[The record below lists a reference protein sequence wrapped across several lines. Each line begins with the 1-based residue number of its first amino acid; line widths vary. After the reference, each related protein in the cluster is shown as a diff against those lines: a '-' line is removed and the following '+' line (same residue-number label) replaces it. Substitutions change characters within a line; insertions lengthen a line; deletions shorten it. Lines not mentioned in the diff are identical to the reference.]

1 MREAAMQL
9 HLAFLELTDPMP
21 PSLTAPTNAP
31 SWEQIDGTARM
42 AALELLAR
50 LIANM
55 LAAQEAT
62 ETPNE

>member
-9 HLAFLELTDPMP
+9 HLAFEPTDPTP
-21 PSLTAPTNAP
+21 PNPATSTNAP
-31 SWEQIDGTARM
+31 PWEQIDGAARI

-62 ETPNE
+62 EIPDE

>member
-9 HLAFLELTDPMP
+9 HLAFLELTNPTP
-21 PSLTAPTNAP
+21 PSTTAPTNAP
-31 SWEQIDGTARM
+31 SWEQIDGAARI
-42 AALELLAR
+42 AALGLLAR

-62 ETPNE
+62 EMPNE